1 MFFKSDD
8 TQYSYKDI
16 QTVIEKEC
24 SDIVVK
30 PKQIKVLPKNQNNT
44 KLSNIKVKP
53 DIYKIKSQGWSH
65 S

>member
-8 TQYSYKDI
+8 THYSYKDI
-16 QTVIEKEC
+16 QTVLEKEC
-24 SDIVVK
+24 SDILVK
-30 PKQIKVLPKNQNNT
+30 PKQIKVLPKNQNNN

>member
-24 SDIVVK
+24 SDIIVK